1 MARLLP
7 VKINENKC
15 VKRLYSLL
23 DLLLCIYGL
32 GNTNHLEIDMKYI
45 IIFALAIALSVSHLG
60 GVATSDLE
68 VSQNRTDA
76 AIALALG
83 E

>member
-1 MARLLP
+1 
-7 VKINENKC
+7 
-15 VKRLYSLL
+15 
-23 DLLLCIYGL
+23 
-32 GNTNHLEIDMKYI
+32 MKYI